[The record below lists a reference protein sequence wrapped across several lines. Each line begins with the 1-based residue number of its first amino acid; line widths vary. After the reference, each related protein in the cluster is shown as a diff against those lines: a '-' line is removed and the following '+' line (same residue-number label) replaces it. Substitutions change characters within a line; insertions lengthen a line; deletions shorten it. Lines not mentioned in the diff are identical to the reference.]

1 MATSLMDQATSFA
14 DANKVEPFTNEFDE
28 TKGTAG
34 RVDSIIKADSPLMQ
48 RAATLGTQTAAARG
62 LTNSSLAAQASQMAV
77 LDAATPIATS
87 DANLFQQQTLNNQ
100 NAKNTA
106 SLADASNKNVLG
118 NTALQLTNSNEQQ
131 DKTLAQQAQQ
141 FGVQAGQAQQQIDAQ
156 ISQFAQSLGMTV
168 EDLKIKRDSLN
179 QNDRQF
185 LADLETRRGIA
196 QLQAETSLTT
206 AGMTQDTQRAIAS
219 LDANTKTVLA
229 QLQAENNSSI
239 NSNQN
244 IASAWA
250 NFMTNVASIQNNP
263 NLEQGAK
270 QTLIQNNI
278 EAFQAFSEF
287 WKGATGIDVSAL
299 LDFGIGTAPTIPGTN
314 GDGTPKPGDP
324 GYVAPGQPGYVV
336 PGTRPGTP
344 APVYEETGGGGGGD

>member
-156 ISQFAQSLGMTV
+156 ISQFAESLGMTK
-168 EDLKIKRDSLN
+168 EDLKIKRDSLT
-179 QNDRQF
+179 QQQQQF
-185 LADLETRRGIA
+185 LANLENQRGIA
-196 QLQAETSLTT
+196 DLQARTTLTT
-206 AGMTQDTQRAIAS
+206 AGMTADTQRAIAS
-219 LDANTKTVLA
+219 LDADTKTALA
-229 QLQAENNSSI
+229 KLQADNNSAV

-244 IASAWA
+244 IAAAWA
-250 NFMTNVASIQNNP
+250 NFMTNVAAIQNNP

-278 EAFQAFSEF
+278 ESFKAFSEF

-299 LDFGIGTAPTIPGTN
+299 LNFNVATTPTTPGTP

-324 GYVAPGQPGYVV
+324 AYVPPGSPGYVV
-336 PGTRPGTP
+336 PGTRPGVPNGNYDPTQDP
-344 APVYEETGGGGGGD
+344 T